1 MTTFQMFQRCLSLPC
16 VSAISALADYSSL
29 YRQPKG
35 QSITWVTCGRVCG
48 NQSYGSLPCGP
59 FFLPDIIPPLKAAWN
74 NLPGIYGITA
84 LELPVLRRSYGYG
97 CTFISPNLAC
107 RGNVILPRFPGEQIQ
122 SWVEHRA
129 KDTCTRRLLNTP
141 VLKNKKGICLS
152 DSAACNW
159 LSYCNY

>member
-1 MTTFQMFQRCLSLPC
+1 MTFQMFERCLSLPC
-16 VSAISALADYSSL
+16 FSAISALADYSSL
-29 YRQPKG
+29 HRQPKG

-48 NQSYGSLPCGP
+48 NRSYGSLPCGP
-59 FFLPDIIPPLKAAWN
+59 FFLPDFIPALSA
-74 NLPGIYGITA
+74 IYGITA
-84 LELPVLRRSYGYG
+84 LELPVFWRSYSYG

-141 VLKNKKGICLS
+141 VLKNKKDICLS